1 MTGVDSR
8 FICIQAGPDTLP
20 ERSSLAQN
28 RRGVRWDAG
37 DDDKNGDDGPDYGV
51 GGDGY
56 CAGDGGCGG
65 GGDGEHVALMVVPP
79 GYGERKGSGGG
90 GDGGGGGGSIVKV
103 FGMECGDENS
113 V

>member
-28 RRGVRWDAG
+28 RRGVRWDAE

-79 GYGERKGSGGG
+79 GYGVRRET
-90 GDGGGGGGSIVKV
+90 
-103 FGMECGDENS
+103 GMAGMG
-113 V
+113 VAVVVVAVVL